1 MTPIEFAKK
10 HGLEVASEGE
20 GDVRDI
26 SGIYCCDLLS
36 MVMGRAKEDN
46 ALITIMG
53 NVNTV
58 AVGVLAD
65 VSCVILCEGIRL
77 DDACLKKAKDQAVCV
92 LYSQQSNFD
101 TALKLAKEL
110 GLCS

>member
-1 MTPIEFAKK
+1 MTPFTFAEKY
-10 HGLEVASEGE
+10 GYTVASEGQ
-20 GDVRDI
+20 GAVRDI

-46 ALITIMG
+46 ALLTVMG

-58 AVGVLAD
+58 AVAVLAD
-65 VSCVILCEGIRL
+65 VSCVILCEGIKL
-77 DDACLKKAKDQAVCV
+77 DAPTKEKALSQEVCV
-92 LYSQQSNFD
+92 LESPEPTFE

-110 GLCS
+110 GIV

>member
-1 MTPIEFAKK
+1 MTPIEFAQKYD
-10 HGLEVASEGE
+10 LEVASEGE
-20 GDVRDI
+20 GDVRNI

-65 VSCVILCEGIRL
+65 VSCVILCEGIHL
-77 DDACLKKAKDQAVCV
+77 DDTCLQKAKDQDVYKRQEQEV
-92 LYSQQSNFD
+92 IIGRTPPF
-101 TALKLAKEL
+101 
-110 GLCS
+110 